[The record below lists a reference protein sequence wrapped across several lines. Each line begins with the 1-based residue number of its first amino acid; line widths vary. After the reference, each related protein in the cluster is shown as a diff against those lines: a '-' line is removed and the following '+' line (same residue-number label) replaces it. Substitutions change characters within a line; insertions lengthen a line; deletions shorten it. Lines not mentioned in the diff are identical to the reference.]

1 MSPYSIAVA
10 PDSSFAKREKMVVI
24 LELRIHA
31 VARVISWTEASL
43 PPRFNAPRD
52 RGDFAG
58 QAAKQRR
65 SRRRFR
71 PIGGDETAAAGN

>member
-1 MSPYSIAVA
+1 MRSRAQSLGLNLPC
-10 PDSSFAKREKMVVI
+10 P
-24 LELRIHA
+24 
-31 VARVISWTEASL
+31 RVRT
-43 PPRFNAPRD
+43 PRD

-58 QAAKQRR
+58 RAAKQRR